1 MKGRYALLLLCGFM
15 HVAVA
20 VSAAATAD
28 VLADVDRL
36 VTEKKY
42 LSAFRLLDAQEK
54 GDSNPDIAL
63 KKAELVLKYFVNSI
77 EHKVFTLTDLKE
89 DEEIIDVRG
98 KPGSSIIINFDMEK
112 IFPPL
117 IENYPEDQRLYV
129 ALADYYLDVYECY
142 RGQWE
147 KSDEDVLKDARSHY
161 DKAIALGDLD
171 SGACFRAGK
180 TALYM
185 NDLAGAARLLE
196 TSVQKS
202 SSYAPAR
209 YNLAYA
215 YVFQGKPSDA
225 APHAVAAYEIYDVIP
240 LKADAA
246 MLAGQAY
253 MEWGNTEEA
262 LKYYLLCDKI
272 APDKYENLRRLM
284 GLYVKL
290 GRGEEANAV
299 GERIFEMDPANP
311 TMARVF
317 LDNYGYS
324 SLEGELPGIFNGLAA
339 KYAGNP
345 AAVGNVLYHL
355 SVFYNHIGESAMA
368 LKTIDKAERNFR
380 KSLKEDHVVFKA
392 IEEIRQ
398 IAGKPSEPTKCD

>member
-1 MKGRYALLLLCGFM
+1 MKAKYALLLCGFM
-15 HVAVA
+15 FVAV
-20 VSAAATAD
+20 VFSASAKAD
-28 VLADVDRL
+28 VLADVDQL

-42 LSAFRLLDAQEK
+42 LSAFRLLEEQEN

-89 DEEIIDVRG
+89 DEEIVDVRG
-98 KPGSSIIINFDMEK
+98 KPGSSIIINFDMEQV
-112 IFPPL
+112 FTPL
-117 IENYPEDQRLYV
+117 INNYPEDQRLYV
-129 ALADYYLDVYECY
+129 ALADYYLDAYECC
-142 RGQWE
+142 RGRLG
-147 KSDEDVLKDARSHY
+147 KRDEDVLKGARSHY
-161 DKAIALGDLD
+161 DKAIVLGDLD
-171 SGACFRAGK
+171 SRTYFRYGK

-185 NDLAGAARLLE
+185 NDLAGAAKLLE
-196 TSVQKS
+196 ISVRKS
-202 SSYAPAR
+202 DSYAPAR

-215 YVFQGKPSDA
+215 YLFQGRPTEA
-225 APHAVAAYEIYDVIP
+225 APHAVAAYEKYDVIP

-262 LKYYLLCDKI
+262 LKYFLLCDRI
-272 APDKYENLRRLM
+272 APDKYENLRRLI

-290 GRGEEANAV
+290 GRGEEAKIV

-339 KYAGNP
+339 KYTGNP
-345 AAVGNVLYHL
+345 AAVGNALYHL
-355 SVFYNHIGESAMA
+355 SVFYNHIGDNAMA
-368 LKTIDKAERNFR
+368 LKTIDEAERNFR
-380 KSLKEDHVVFKA
+380 KSYKEDHVVFKA
-392 IEEIRQ
+392 IEEIRRT
-398 IAGKPSEPTKCD
+398 AGERSR

>member
-1 MKGRYALLLLCGFM
+1 
-15 HVAVA
+15 
-20 VSAAATAD
+20 
-28 VLADVDRL
+28 

-42 LSAFRLLDAQEK
+42 LSAFRLLEAQEN

-63 KKAELVLKYFVNSI
+63 KKAELALKYFVNSI
-77 EHKVFTLTDLKE
+77 YHTTFSFKDLEE
-89 DEEIIDVRG
+89 DEDIRDVRG
-98 KPGSSIIINFDMEK
+98 KPGASVIINFDMEK
-112 IFPPL
+112 VFTPL
-117 IENYPEDQRLYV
+117 INNYPGDQRLYV
-129 ALADYYLDVYECY
+129 ALADYYLDVYEKY
-142 RGQWE
+142 GRQWE
-147 KSDEDVLKDARSHY
+147 KSGEELLKDARSHY

-171 SGACFRAGK
+171 SGTYFRDGK

-185 NDLAGAARLLE
+185 NDLDGVARLLE
-196 TSVQKS
+196 ISVQKS
-202 SSYAPAR
+202 DSYAPAR

-215 YVFQGKPSDA
+215 YLFQGRPA
-225 APHAVAAYEIYDVIP
+225 EALPHAVAAYEIYDVIP

-253 MEWGNTEEA
+253 MECGNMEEA

-290 GRGEEANAV
+290 GRGEEAKIV

-324 SLEGELPGIFNGLAA
+324 SLEGELPGILNGLAA

-345 AAVGNVLYHL
+345 AAVGNLLYHL
-355 SVFYNHIGESAMA
+355 SVFYNHVGDNAMA
-368 LKTIDKAERNFR
+368 LKTIDEAEMNFR
-380 KSLKEDHVVFKA
+380 KSYKEDHVVFKA
-392 IEEIRQ
+392 IEQIRK
-398 IAGKPSEPTKCD
+398 IAGKPSQ

>member
-1 MKGRYALLLLCGFM
+1 MKAKYALILCGLM
-15 HVAVA
+15 LVAV
-20 VSAAATAD
+20 VFSASAKAD

-42 LSAFRLLDAQEK
+42 LSAFRLLEVQEN

-77 EHKVFTLTDLKE
+77 EHKVFTLADLKE

-98 KPGSSIIINFDMEK
+98 KPGSSIIINFDMDK
-112 IFPPL
+112 VFTPL
-117 IENYPEDQRLYV
+117 INNYPKDQRLYI
-129 ALADYYLDVYECY
+129 ALADYYLNAYECC
-142 RGQWE
+142 RGRLG
-147 KSDEDVLKDARSHY
+147 KSDEDVLKDARSNY
-161 DKAIALGDLD
+161 DKAIALGETDPRTYF
-171 SGACFRAGK
+171 CAGK
-180 TALYM
+180 TAIYM
-185 NDLAGAARLLE
+185 NDLAGAAKLLE
-196 TSVQKS
+196 ISVQKS
-202 SSYAPAR
+202 DSYAPAQ

-215 YVFQGKPSDA
+215 YVFQGRPAEA

-253 MEWGNTEEA
+253 MDLGNTEEA
-262 LKYYLLCDKI
+262 LKYFFICDKLD
-272 APDKYENLRRLM
+272 PKKYENLRRLM

-290 GRGEEANAV
+290 GRGEEAKIV
-299 GERIFEMDPANP
+299 GERIFEMDPTNP

-317 LDNYGYS
+317 LDSFGYS
-324 SLEGELPGIFNGLAA
+324 SLKGELPGIFNGLAA

-345 AAVGNVLYHL
+345 AAVGNALYHL
-355 SVFYNHIGESAMA
+355 SVFYSHIGDSAMA
-368 LKTIDKAERNFR
+368 LKTIDEAEMNFR

-392 IEEIRQ
+392 IEQIRKT
-398 IAGKPSEPTKCD
+398 AGEHSR

>member
-1 MKGRYALLLLCGFM
+1 MKVKYALLICGLIYL
-15 HVAVA
+15 AVA
-20 VSAAATAD
+20 FSSSANAG

-42 LSAFRLLDAQEK
+42 LSAFRLLEAQEN

-77 EHKVFTLTDLKE
+77 EHKVFTLADLKE
-89 DEEIIDVRG
+89 DEEITDVRG
-98 KPGSSIIINFDMEK
+98 KPGSSVIVNFDMEK
-112 IFPPL
+112 VFTTL
-117 IENYPEDQRLYV
+117 INNYPEDQRLYM
-129 ALADYYLDVYECY
+129 AMADYYLDAYECC
-142 RGQWE
+142 RGRLR
-147 KSDEDVLKDARSHY
+147 KSDEEVLKDARQYY

-171 SGACFRAGK
+171 SRTYFRNGK

-185 NDLAGAARLLE
+185 NDLAGAAKLLGI
-196 TSVQKS
+196 SVQKS
-202 SSYAPAR
+202 DSYAPAR

-215 YVFQGKPSDA
+215 YLFQGRPA
-225 APHAVAAYEIYDVIP
+225 EAVPHAVAAYEIYDVVH

-262 LKYYLLCDKI
+262 LKYFLLCDKI

-290 GRGEEANAV
+290 GRGEEAKVV

-339 KYAGNP
+339 KYAGNSV
-345 AAVGNVLYHL
+345 AVGNLLYHL
-355 SVFYNHIGESAMA
+355 SVFYNHKGEKAMA
-368 LKTIDKAERNFR
+368 LKTIDEAEMNFR
-380 KSLKEDHVVFKA
+380 KAYKEDHVVFKA
-392 IEEIRQ
+392 IEAIRQ
-398 IAGKPSEPTKCD
+398 TAGKPSQ